1 MDADGSPEIAEAERL
16 GDPFL
21 TWLDAHD
28 RRQVMS
34 LRDGWDKVAIG
45 RGPSCDIGLP
55 WDADVSRVH
64 AELVRIGDDWALV
77 DDGLS
82 TNGTFVGGERVERRR
97 RLHDGDLIR
106 CGSTELRFRAP
117 YEGVDRTNVANPKPP
132 LKPQAPKSGDRKA
145 LRRRFREDPPI

>member
-1 MDADGSPEIAEAERL
+1 MADEQSPEIAEAERR

-21 TWLDAHD
+21 VWLDSHG
-28 RRQVMS
+28 REHVLS
-34 LRDGWDKVAIG
+34 LLDGWDKVTIG

-64 AELVRIGDDWALV
+64 AEVVRVGDDWAVV

-97 RLHDGDLIR
+97 RLHDGDQLR

-117 YEGVDRTNVANPKPP
+117 YEGLDRTNVAHPRPKRASEP
-132 LKPQAPKSGDRKA
+132 PKSGHRKA
-145 LRRRFREDPPI
+145 QRRQSGQDPPI